1 MKQLPHHPVNWS
13 KQNLLPS
20 LPLLVHVILSEG
32 PAGPGLVSLCW
43 QMNKES
49 RRFTCT
55 VHSDWLCQLAR
66 LVIITVALL
75 YVRSM
80 SMPLEH
86 SESQGTTLGST
97 SEVTEFSDLIL
108 ARRMVANYRN
118 QL

>member
-1 MKQLPHHPVNWS
+1 M
-13 KQNLLPS
+13 
-20 LPLLVHVILSEG
+20 
-32 PAGPGLVSLCW
+32 SLCW

-49 RRFTCT
+49 RWFTCT
-55 VHSDWLCQLAR
+55 VHSDQLFQLAR
-66 LVIITVALL
+66 LVIITAALL

-86 SESQGTTLGST
+86 SECQGTTLRSS
-97 SEVTEFSDLIL
+97 SEVTELSNLIL

>member
-1 MKQLPHHPVNWS
+1 M
-13 KQNLLPS
+13 
-20 LPLLVHVILSEG
+20 
-32 PAGPGLVSLCW
+32 SLCW

-49 RRFTCT
+49 RWFACT
-55 VHSDWLCQLAR
+55 VHSDWLFGLVR
-66 LVIITVALL
+66 LVIIIDALL

-86 SESQGTTLGST
+86 SECQGNTLGST
-97 SEVTEFSDLIL
+97 SEVTEFSNLIL